1 MKRSFILIIFLFAFS
16 MQFGCKK
23 AAVNANTE
31 TVVAETPAVSPFAE
45 ITDAN
50 AAFAEGNRLFDDN
63 QTELAIDAYKRAVE
77 INPDFAE
84 AYFKMGIAYA
94 LIEKEAM
101 RTGTGDIV
109 PGETSG
115 NKTVKPNSEKMF
127 EKAVSAYKKLIAASH
142 NDATAHFNLARAYN
156 KLNKDEEAEKEFETA
171 VKLKPDDV
179 EYQTE
184 LGGIRIK
191 LAQYHEALIPL
202 KKALELDPENPEA
215 EKLLEDAEAGAKRI
229 DFNQPDNTN
238 SAKKPSATSSTNS
251 NTNANVASNSNTATK
266 PANTETKPKVET
278 KPKKEEP
285 KDKKLERPGGP
296 KPSST
301 RH

>member
-1 MKRSFILIIFLFAFS
+1 

-23 AAVNANTE
+23 AAVNANVETNTNTE
-31 TVVAETPAVSPFAE
+31 TVSPFAE

-50 AAFAEGNRLFDDN
+50 VAFAEGNRLFDDN
-63 QTELAIDAYKRAVE
+63 QTEMAIAAYKRAVE
-77 INPDFAE
+77 LNSDFAE

-94 LIEKEAM
+94 LLEKEAM
-101 RTGTGDIV
+101 RTGTGEIV
-109 PGETSG
+109 PGETTS
-115 NKTVKPNSEKMF
+115 NKTVKQNSEKMF
-127 EKAVSAYKKLIAASH
+127 EKAVTAYKKLIATSH
-142 NDATAHFNLARAYN
+142 NDANAHFNLARAYN
-156 KLNKDEEAEKEFETA
+156 KLNKDEESEKEFEIA

-184 LGGIRIK
+184 LGAIRIK
-191 LAQYHEALIPL
+191 LAKYHEALIPL

-229 DFNQPDNTN
+229 DFSQPDNTN
-238 SAKKPSATSSTNS
+238 SAKKPASGSATNS
-251 NTNANVASNSNTATK
+251 NSDANVAGNSNAAPK
-266 PANTETKPKVET
+266 PANTDTKPKVET

>member
-1 MKRSFILIIFLFAFS
+1 MKSFAILIIFLLAFS

-31 TVVAETPAVSPFAE
+31 TNANVAAVSPFAE
-45 ITDAN
+45 MTDAN

-63 QTELAIDAYKRAVE
+63 QTELAIAAFKRAVE

-84 AYFKMGIAYA
+84 AFFKMGIAYA
-94 LIEKEAM
+94 LIEKEAL
-101 RTGTGDIV
+101 RSGTGDVI
-109 PGETSG
+109 PGDVTG
-115 NKTVKPNSEKMF
+115 NKTVKTNSEKMF
-127 EKAVSAYKKLIAASH
+127 EKAVSAYKKLINATPD
-142 NDATAHFNLARAYN
+142 DAVSHFNLARAYN

-171 VKLKPDDV
+171 VKLKPEEV
-179 EYQTE
+179 EFLTE
-184 LGGIRIK
+184 LGGARIK
-191 LAQYHEALIPL
+191 LAKYHEALVPL

-215 EKLLEDAEAGAKRI
+215 EELLEDAQAGAKRV
-229 DFNQPDNTN
+229 DYNQPDNSNTAKRSN
-238 SAKKPSATSSTNS
+238 SNTTANS
-251 NTNANVASNSNTATK
+251 NTNANVAGNSNTQAK
-266 PANTETKPKVET
+266 PPANDT

-296 KPSST
+296 KPSAT

>member
-1 MKRSFILIIFLFAFS
+1 
-16 MQFGCKK
+16 MQFGCRK
-23 AAVNANTE
+23 AATNSNADANSN
-31 TVVAETPAVSPFAE
+31 AAAVSPFAE

-63 QTELAIDAYKRAVE
+63 QTELAIAAYKRAVE
-77 INPDFAE
+77 IDPDFAE

-115 NKTVKPNSEKMF
+115 NRSVKPNSEKMF
-127 EKAVSAYKKLIAASH
+127 ERAVTAYKKLIAASP
-142 NDATAHFNLARAYN
+142 DDSTAHFNLARAYN
-156 KLNKDEEAEKEFETA
+156 KLNKDEEAERSFEQA

-191 LAQYHEALIPL
+191 LAKYHEALVPL

-215 EKLLEDAEAGAKRI
+215 EELLEEAQAGAKRV
-229 DFNQPDNTN
+229 DFSQPDNTN
-238 SAKKPSATSSTNS
+238 KKANTNS
-251 NTNANVASNSNTATK
+251 MANANTNANVAGNSNSVVK
-266 PANTETKPKVET
+266 PANNDRGPKVET
-278 KPKKEEP
+278 KPKKDDA
-285 KDKKLERPGGP
+285 KDKKLNRP
-296 KPSST
+296 
-301 RH
+301 

>member
-1 MKRSFILIIFLFAFS
+1 MKRSAILIIFLFAFS
-16 MQFGCKK
+16 MQFGCKR

-31 TVVAETPAVSPFAE
+31 TNANVATVSPFAE

-63 QTELAIDAYKRAVE
+63 QTEMAIEAYKRAVE
-77 INPDFAE
+77 ISPDFAE

-94 LIEKEAM
+94 LIEKEAL
-101 RTGTGDIV
+101 RSGTGDVV

-115 NKTVKPNSEKMF
+115 SKPVKTNSEKMF
-127 EKAVSAYKKLIAASH
+127 ERAVTAYKKLIAAAPD
-142 NDATAHFNLARAYN
+142 DAVSHFNLARAYN

-191 LAQYHEALIPL
+191 LAKYHEALTPL

-215 EKLLEDAEAGAKRI
+215 EELLEEAQAGARRV

-238 SAKKPSATSSTNS
+238 SGKKSNS
-251 NTNANVASNSNTATK
+251 NSMANTNTNANVAGPSNTAAK
-266 PANTETKPKVET
+266 PASIDNKTKKDDPKER
-278 KPKKEEP
+278 KP
-285 KDKKLERPGGP
+285 DRPGGT

-301 RH
+301 RP

>member
-1 MKRSFILIIFLFAFS
+1 MKRSAFFAIFLLSFS
-16 MQFGCKK
+16 MQFACKK

-31 TVVAETPAVSPFAE
+31 ANSNAAAVSPFAE

-63 QTELAIDAYKRAVE
+63 QTELAIAAYKRAVE
-77 INPDFAE
+77 IDPDFAE
-84 AYFKMGIAYA
+84 AFFKMGIAYS

-115 NKTVKPNSEKMF
+115 NKPVKPNSEKMF
-127 EKAVSAYKKLIAASH
+127 ERAVTAYKKLIAASP
-142 NDATAHFNLARAYN
+142 DDSTSHFNLARAYN
-156 KLNKDEEAEKEFETA
+156 KLNKDEEAEKSFEQA

-191 LAQYHEALIPL
+191 LAKYHEALVPL

-215 EKLLEDAEAGAKRI
+215 EELLEEAQAGAKRV

-238 SAKKPSATSSTNS
+238 ASKKSNTNSLANS
-251 NTNANVASNSNTATK
+251 NTNSNVAGNSNSVTKTAESDTR
-266 PANTETKPKVET
+266 PKVES
-278 KPKKEEP
+278 KPKKDDP
-285 KDKKLERPGGP
+285 KDKKLTRPGGP

-301 RH
+301 RQ